1 MKNNI
6 NKRSHMTKAKN
17 TRTLKTLKHIA
28 DNFGK
33 EKRKSEKKEHLLDKI
48 LTKKEE
54 ELVDVLDEGESPMK
68 EVMAEKEAE
77 PAPEVTPKPLD
88 VRPITKKFDGI
99 KQNVVVF
106 SGGFDST
113 LILVD
118 LLEKAL
124 SLGCSLSSADSLVK
138 TVISLP
144 KLRPRK
150 KSSNISPRS
159 TTTSRTVST

>member
-1 MKNNI
+1 
-6 NKRSHMTKAKN
+6 MTKSKAKN

-33 EKRKSEKKEHLLDKI
+33 EKRKSEKKEHLFDKI
-48 LTKKEE
+48 FAKKAE
-54 ELVDVLDEGESPMK
+54 ELVDEGESPMEDVMPEK
-68 EVMAEKEAE
+68 EVE
-77 PAPEVTPKPLD
+77 PAPEVTSNPLD

-118 LLEKAL
+118 LLEKGIKPRLL
-124 SLGCSLSSADSLVK
+124 SFQCRQFGKNRHFTSEIAAQEK
-138 TVISLP
+138 NPRISRQEVQ
-144 KLRPRK
+144 LRAEP
-150 KSSNISPRS
+150 
-159 TTTSRTVST
+159 